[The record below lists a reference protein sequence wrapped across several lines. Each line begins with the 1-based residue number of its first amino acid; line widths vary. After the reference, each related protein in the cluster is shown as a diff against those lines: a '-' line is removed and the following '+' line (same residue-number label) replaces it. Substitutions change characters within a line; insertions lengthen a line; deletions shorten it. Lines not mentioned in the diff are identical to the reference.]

1 MIVKKIETN
10 EELQLAFQ
18 IRQEVFV
25 LEQGVAVEI
34 ELDEYDSIC
43 DHVLITDNHKPIA
56 TGRMRNLD
64 GKAKLQRICVSR
76 EYRGT
81 GIGKLVIQKLEEL
94 AQEQKLVSAILNAQY
109 HAKEFYEKLGYEVIS
124 DLFTEQ
130 NIEHV
135 TMIKK
140 L

>member
-1 MIVKKIETN
+1 MIIKKIETK

-18 IRQEVFV
+18 IRQTVFV
-25 LEQGVAVEI
+25 EEQGVAVEI

-43 DHVLITDNHKPIA
+43 EHVLISDNEKAIA

-64 GKAKLQRICVSR
+64 GKAKLQRICVLS
-76 EYRGT
+76 EYRET

-94 AQEQKLVSAILNAQY
+94 ARENNLEKSILNAQY

-124 DLFTEQ
+124 DIFMEQ
-130 NIEHV
+130 NIKHV
-135 TMIKK
+135 TMTKN